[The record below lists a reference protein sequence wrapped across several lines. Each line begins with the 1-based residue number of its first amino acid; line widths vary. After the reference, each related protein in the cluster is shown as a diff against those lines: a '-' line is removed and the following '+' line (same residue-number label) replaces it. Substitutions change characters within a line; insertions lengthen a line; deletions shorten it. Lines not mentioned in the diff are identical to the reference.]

1 MHPYPLDQV
10 LWKDTPQ
17 ASSWY
22 KVGLQAISQG
32 RVGVILLAGGHGTR
46 LGSSLPKG
54 QFDLKLPS
62 GKTLYQLYAER
73 ILKLELMTNSS
84 IPWYIMTSSATSDF
98 TVEFFK
104 KNNYFS
110 LSPSNVIFF
119 RQDDLPGLTE
129 KGEPIKDVSVPNG
142 NGGMFLS
149 LKKHGLLQNMKKRGV
164 DILFV
169 SSVDN
174 ILCQV
179 ADPTFIGAFIC
190 RNAECGLKVVTKKSP
205 DECLGVVVLDSAGK
219 VRIVEYSELS
229 SDMKKENYTLGNICI
244 HLFTR
249 DFLEFASS
257 IELPYH
263 FARKKLVDGF
273 GKTQDITGIKREQFI
288 FDIFPF
294 ASSVLVF
301 GVNREEEFAPL
312 KNATGP
318 DSPETCRQ
326 AFSSLCISW
335 LERSGAKVLRS
346 TPFDLVE
353 ISPLL
358 SSDGTHL
365 KQIVKGK
372 TFQAPCYLGTL
383 PLDP

>member
-32 RVGVILLAGGHGTR
+32 RVGVILLAGGQGTR

-142 NGGMFLS
+142 NGGCFF
-149 LKKHGLLQNMKKRGV
+149 R
-164 DILFV
+164 
-169 SSVDN
+169 
-174 ILCQV
+174 
-179 ADPTFIGAFIC
+179 
-190 RNAECGLKVVTKKSP
+190 
-205 DECLGVVVLDSAGK
+205 
-219 VRIVEYSELS
+219 
-229 SDMKKENYTLGNICI
+229 
-244 HLFTR
+244 
-249 DFLEFASS
+249 
-257 IELPYH
+257 
-263 FARKKLVDGF
+263 
-273 GKTQDITGIKREQFI
+273 
-288 FDIFPF
+288 
-294 ASSVLVF
+294 
-301 GVNREEEFAPL
+301 
-312 KNATGP
+312 
-318 DSPETCRQ
+318 
-326 AFSSLCISW
+326 
-335 LERSGAKVLRS
+335 
-346 TPFDLVE
+346 
-353 ISPLL
+353 
-358 SSDGTHL
+358 
-365 KQIVKGK
+365 
-372 TFQAPCYLGTL
+372 
-383 PLDP
+383 